1 MDLRRSRVIAPH
13 LEVLDE
19 ADSTNAELAARAAA
33 GALADFAVL
42 LTTNQTAGRGRLGR
56 TWTAP
61 PGATLAVSVFLAGE
75 ASGWMPLLAGVAMQ
89 RSVAS
94 LVPGAVGLKWPND
107 VQLGGLKVAGLLA
120 ELVPGGVVIGAG
132 LNLTMTVEQ
141 LPTSTSTSL
150 TLQGADPVD
159 LLDRALAG
167 YLRELRELRT
177 MDAAAL
183 HAAVTAACSTLG
195 RTVRVELPGG
205 AELRGTAVRLDEDG
219 RLVVLTP
226 AGERPVAAGDIT
238 HLRFPATD
246 VR

>member
-1 MDLRRSRVIAPH
+1 MELRHSRAIAPQ
-13 LEVLDE
+13 LEMLNEVG
-19 ADSTNAELAARAAA
+19 STNAELAARAAT

-42 LTTNQTAGRGRLGR
+42 LTRNQTAGRGRLGR

-61 PGATLAVSVFLAGE
+61 PDAALAVSVFLAGE
-75 ASGWMPLLAGVAMQ
+75 ASGWLPLLAGLAMQ

-107 VQLGGLKVAGLLA
+107 VQVEGLKVAGLLA
-120 ELVPGGVVIGAG
+120 ELVSGGVIVGAG
-132 LNLTMTVEQ
+132 LNLTMTLEQ

-159 LLDRALAG
+159 LLDRALAR

-183 HAAVTAACSTLG
+183 RIAVTAACSTLG

-219 RLVVLTP
+219 RLVVRTET
-226 AGERPVAAGDIT
+226 GERAVAAGDVT
-238 HLRFPATD
+238 HLRIHD
-246 VR
+246 VGVR